1 MFRILHDISCGF
13 GELKKANYDSINW
26 IDVLILFTIQY
37 YSHVFE
43 IIMILLIV
51 ALGQMYA
58 WIWLENSG

>member
-58 WIWLENSG
+58 